1 VTSEFAE
8 APPHPAPRSS
18 RGQALLPLKGEKDR
32 GRRCERL
39 TALISIAIMGSV
51 NAMGGGLS
59 NTFTDLS
66 TDLAN
71 SGQ

>member
-1 VTSEFAE
+1 MLLNTLKRFIRDE
-8 APPHPAPRSS
+8 
-18 RGQALLPLKGEKDR
+18 RGATAVEYGLI
-32 GRRCERL
+32 
-39 TALISIAIMGSV
+39 TALISIVIMGSV
-51 NAMGGGLS
+51 NAMGGGLN